1 MHVMYGLS
9 NAGYLRSILGAC
21 AGAYFV
27 CPSTCLDGSP
37 VPAGFAALVDGMVVI
52 DATARL
58 SAPEAAAQFAALP
71 SS

>member
-1 MHVMYGLS
+1 
-9 NAGYLRSILGAC
+9 
-21 AGAYFV
+21 
-27 CPSTCLDGSP
+27 
-37 VPAGFAALVDGMVVI
+37 MVVI